1 MDISID
7 TNKDFDRWV
16 DHLRFKY
23 GEDFEYLNGFH
34 KTQLNFS
41 DFVNGFIDKNVAD
54 VSIDPSGNASNKDAR
69 SLMSEM
75 SKAHL
80 KLFAF
85 NKFFTEFQKKYNLQ
99 TAREWLE
106 TEWNGGMYLHD
117 AFTSSFL
124 PYCFTGNTKILTKEG
139 IRRLD
144 CLVDKDIKVLNINGG
159 WEDATVKHF
168 GKAPIRK
175 LILERYGVYKDIYVT
190 GNHKWFIIDPNK
202 KVKEL
207 RVYSTD
213 ELEPGMVIP
222 FNKFKGHNNLK
233 PSPFGIAHGFFIG
246 DGDKGNHL
254 RANFCGDKVA
264 LLPYFTPANVS
275 GNEKEYTTT
284 GIPKYFRKLPSL
296 DETASYLYG
305 FLIGYFAADG
315 CIDEHGRCTMSS
327 VDRTQL
333 EYVRHIMCILG
344 LPVNEIRH
352 QDRVSNLTN
361 EMGRVYVLTIS
372 SEYLKEDFFIRPF
385 HKQRYLETKDMS
397 RRNRGWKV
405 INCVDTG
412 KVDDVYCAVVEGT
425 QSFTLDGNILT
436 HNCYAYDLTR
446 LAKEGLFF
454 LKNYNNEAPKHLLTF
469 MDDLIEYISFMSNRS
484 AGAVGIP
491 NILIWTFYF
500 WKKDVEQGYYL
511 LSPDYYI
518 RQVFQKFIYRL
529 NQPFMRRSC
538 AYAK

>member
-75 SKAHL
+75 SKPHL

-85 NKFFTEFQKKYNLQ
+85 NKFFTEFKKKYNLQ

-117 AFTSSFL
+117 AFTASFL
-124 PYCFTGNTKILTKEG
+124 PYC
-139 IRRLD
+139 
-144 CLVDKDIKVLNINGG
+144 
-159 WEDATVKHF
+159 
-168 GKAPIRK
+168 
-175 LILERYGVYKDIYVT
+175 
-190 GNHKWFIIDPNK
+190 
-202 KVKEL
+202 
-207 RVYSTD
+207 
-213 ELEPGMVIP
+213 
-222 FNKFKGHNNLK
+222 
-233 PSPFGIAHGFFIG
+233 
-246 DGDKGNHL
+246 
-254 RANFCGDKVA
+254 
-264 LLPYFTPANVS
+264 
-275 GNEKEYTTT
+275 
-284 GIPKYFRKLPSL
+284 
-296 DETASYLYG
+296 
-305 FLIGYFAADG
+305 
-315 CIDEHGRCTMSS
+315 
-327 VDRTQL
+327 
-333 EYVRHIMCILG
+333 
-344 LPVNEIRH
+344 
-352 QDRVSNLTN
+352 
-361 EMGRVYVLTIS
+361 
-372 SEYLKEDFFIRPF
+372 
-385 HKQRYLETKDMS
+385 
-397 RRNRGWKV
+397 
-405 INCVDTG
+405 
-412 KVDDVYCAVVEGT
+412 
-425 QSFTLDGNILT
+425 
-436 HNCYAYDLTR
+436 YAFDLTR